1 MQGEQGFF
9 AVKWLFAGTFSQCQK
24 MDGLDFNVFGDS
36 WKNFV
41 IVSIGFADSKPI
53 RYIQYSIDCWLM
65 NISNIILHIIL
76 QL

>member
-1 MQGEQGFF
+1 ME
-9 AVKWLFAGTFSQCQK
+9 
-24 MDGLDFNVFGDS
+24 GLDFNVFGDS

-53 RYIQYSIDCWLM
+53 RYIKYSIYCWLM

>member
-1 MQGEQGFF
+1 ME
-9 AVKWLFAGTFSQCQK
+9 
-24 MDGLDFNVFGDS
+24 GLDFNVFGDS

-76 QL
+76 QF